1 MKLSTDRIVSLSAMV
16 VGVSSLVIAMYQ
28 TKLMR
33 ESARAAVLPYLM
45 VGINSDADGAF
56 MTLRNAGVGP
66 ALVDDVVVRVHG
78 REIKGDAYEY
88 YVGMR
93 PGKPQNPHLSMDRIQ
108 PGRLIPAGENIK
120 MLGSWGADGRE
131 EMLGELL
138 HTFDLA
144 DVPRTWIE
152 NVGATER
159 DKAVFEISYSS
170 VYGQH
175 WTARS
180 NATVPKAF

>member
-16 VGVSSLVIAMYQ
+16 VGVSSLLIALYQ

-33 ESARAAVLPYLM
+33 ESARASVLPYLM
-45 VGINSDADGAF
+45 VGLNSDSSGVYV
-56 MTLRNAGVGP
+56 TLRNAGVGP
-66 ALVDDVVVRVHG
+66 ALIDKVVVRVQG
-78 REIKGDAYEY
+78 REVRGDVYEY

-93 PGKPQNPHLSMDRIQ
+93 PAAVQDPHLSMDRIQ

-120 MLGSWGADGRE
+120 MLGLDGADRGQ
-131 EMLGELL
+131 MLRDLL
-138 HTFDLA
+138 HLFELA
-144 DVPRTWIE
+144 DVPRTWLE

-159 DKAVFEISYSS
+159 DKAVLEISYSS
-170 VYGQH
+170 VYGEH

-180 NATVPKAF
+180 NATVPRPF